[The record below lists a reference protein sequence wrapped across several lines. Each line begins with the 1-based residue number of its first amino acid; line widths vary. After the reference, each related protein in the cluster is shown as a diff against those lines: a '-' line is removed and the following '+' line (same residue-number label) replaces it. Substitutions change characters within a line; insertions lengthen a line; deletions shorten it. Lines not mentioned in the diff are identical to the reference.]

1 MRCTE
6 LCVTQTPRVTSLTVA
21 RVTARTRFAA
31 FFQPPLLRAWLTACL
46 LTAVLRFIYN
56 LYTARRLT
64 TRPRRFDFFPSG
76 RGFFIFSRF
85 YRKAYIRTVQAAEE
99 RRISFFDYL
108 YEYGAHRRYR
118 IQYRRIWT
126 N

>member
-56 LYTARRLT
+56 LYTARRLA
-64 TRPRRFDFFPSG
+64 TRPRRFDFFRRFSF
-76 RGFFIFSRF
+76 RSRF
-85 YRKAYIRTVQAAEE
+85 TVYVIRTGTDRAAE
-99 RRISFFDYL
+99 RRNFPFSIIL